1 MANVREP
8 AVAGYFYPSAP
19 DALDRAV
26 TSLLAAVEPIP
37 GPVPKALIVPHA
49 GYVYSGSTAAQGYAL
64 LHPAA
69 DQITR
74 VLLLGPCHQVAIRG
88 LATSGA
94 NRWRTPLGEVG
105 VDTPAV
111 LADLPQVVESRQ
123 AHAVEHSLEVQV
135 PFLQKVLGEFT
146 LIPLAV
152 GAASGAEVAEVID
165 ALWGGPET
173 LVVISSDLSH
183 YRSYQQA
190 NLMDRATIGRIEKGQ
205 EPIDHER
212 ACGAT
217 PINGLLVSANRRGL
231 NAELV
236 AYRNSGDTAGDKSR
250 VVGYGCLRLGDLR

>member
-1 MANVREP
+1 MAVVREP
-8 AVAGYFYPSAP
+8 AVAGFFYPAAP

-26 TSLLAAVEPIP
+26 TSLLADVEPVP

-64 LHPAA
+64 LSPAA
-69 DQITR
+69 DRITR
-74 VLLLGPCHQVAIRG
+74 VVLLGPCHRVSVRG

-94 NRWRTPLGEVG
+94 DVWRTPLGEVP

-111 LADLPQVVESRQ
+111 LADLGQVVESPQ
-123 AHAVEHSLEVQV
+123 AHAAEHSLEVQV
-135 PFLQKVLGEFT
+135 PFLQKVLGAFT
-146 LIPLAV
+146 LVPLAV

-183 YRSYQQA
+183 YRPYQQA
-190 NLMDRATIGRIEKGQ
+190 NLIDRDTIDRIEKGQ

-217 PINGLLVSANRRGL
+217 PINGLLVSANPRGL

-236 AYRNSGDTAGDKSR
+236 VYRNSGDTAGDKDR
-250 VVGYGCLRLGDLR
+250 VVGYGCLRLGELR